1 MKYNHLGFIGF
12 TIISEE
18 KDPENLPNDVLR
30 SALLQRIVNLDA
42 DYTDQWDNWQAA
54 IDFSDSYQEDEL

>member
-18 KDPENLPNDVLR
+18 EDPENLPSDVLR
-30 SALLQRIVNLDA
+30 SALLQRIIDLDKA
-42 DYTDQWDNWQAA
+42 DDNNWGDWQAA
-54 IDFSDSYQEDEL
+54 IDFGESYQEDEL